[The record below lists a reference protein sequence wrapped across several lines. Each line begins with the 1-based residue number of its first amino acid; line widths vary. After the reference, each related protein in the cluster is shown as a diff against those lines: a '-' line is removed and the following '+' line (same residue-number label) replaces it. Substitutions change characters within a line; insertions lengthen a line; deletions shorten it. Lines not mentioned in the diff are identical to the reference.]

1 MQDCRHGRVS
11 LPVAGRWPA
20 VREKLRGRDVYGV
33 LVNLAKRRVAEVIDE
48 GFKEA
53 FVPCAVL
60 KVIPNSGS
68 ECNSRLLAV
77 DDFV

>member
-1 MQDCRHGRVS
+1 M
-11 LPVAGRWPA
+11 PVAGRWPA

-60 KVIPNSGS
+60 KVIHKQREANVTVACLP
-68 ECNSRLLAV
+68 
-77 DDFV
+77 